1 MASTTKKR
9 LRRAAKRNER
19 ERRAATARPL
29 GPPPGGDVRR
39 DPPSGPD
46 DLDGG
51 AGVREPRRP
60 RPNAPAGYLELD
72 EPEPTFLELAR

>member
-19 ERRAATARPL
+19 ERRRALGLRPL
-29 GPPPGGDVRR
+29 RASQPEPPL
-39 DPPSGPD
+39 GPD

-51 AGVREPRRP
+51 GGVREPRRP
-60 RPNAPAGYLELD
+60 RPNAPAGYFELD